1 MRIRRT
7 IIAPVVLTMG
17 TLGSLAIGPT
27 MAILSTTA
35 PAAVTVAG
43 PTPNPDGMGYHV

>member
-7 IIAPVVLTMG
+7 IIAPIVLTIG
-17 TLGSLAIGPT
+17 TVSSLAIGPA

-35 PAAVTVAG
+35 PAAVPAAAG
-43 PTPNPDGMGYHV
+43 TTPTPNVGYHM

>member
-7 IIAPVVLTMG
+7 ILAPVVLTIG
-17 TLGSLAIGPT
+17 TVGSLAIGPT

-35 PAAVTVAG
+35 PAAVPVAASG
-43 PTPNPDGMGYHV
+43 FTPNMIYHI

>member
-35 PAAVTVAG
+35 PAAVSVAAG
-43 PTPNPDGMGYHV
+43 VTITPNMGYHI

>member
-7 IIAPVVLTMG
+7 IIAPVVLTIG
-17 TLGSLAIGPT
+17 TVSSLAIGPT

-35 PAAVTVAG
+35 PAAVPVAAVTA
-43 PTPNPDGMGYHV
+43 TPNGIGYHM

>member
-7 IIAPVVLTMG
+7 IIAPVVLTIG
-17 TLGSLAIGPT
+17 TVGSLAIGPT

-35 PAAVTVAG
+35 PAAASVAASSVT
-43 PTPNPDGMGYHV
+43 PDVYVYHG

>member
-7 IIAPVVLTMG
+7 IIAPVVLTIG
-17 TLGSLAIGPT
+17 TVGSLAIGPT

-35 PAAVTVAG
+35 PAAVPVASG
-43 PTPNPDGMGYHV
+43 TSPSPNMGYHL